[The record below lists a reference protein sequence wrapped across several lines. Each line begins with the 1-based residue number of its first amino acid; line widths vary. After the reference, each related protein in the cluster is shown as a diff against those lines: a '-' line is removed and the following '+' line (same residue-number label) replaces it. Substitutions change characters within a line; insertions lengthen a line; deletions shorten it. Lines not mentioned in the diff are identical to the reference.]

1 MATEREA
8 LVEFQAAEL
17 KKSQEETLSV
27 LDALRRSR
35 KARGGVGAPLQVPAN
50 LRDAA
55 AGQGIIITDAD
66 LNAPDPRQH
75 S

>member
-1 MATEREA
+1 MGDNRLTDH
-8 LVEFQAAEL
+8 LVEEKRKEQGV
-17 KKSQEETLSV
+17 TLSV

-35 KARGGVGAPLQVPAN
+35 KDRGGVGAPLEIPAN

-66 LNAPDPRQH
+66 LAAVESNKE
-75 S
+75 